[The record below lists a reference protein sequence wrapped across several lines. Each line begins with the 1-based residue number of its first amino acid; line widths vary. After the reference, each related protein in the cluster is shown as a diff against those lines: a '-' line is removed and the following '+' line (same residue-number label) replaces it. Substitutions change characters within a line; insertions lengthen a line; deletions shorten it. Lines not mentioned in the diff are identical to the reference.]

1 MKKNIVIEIR
11 KIAKKL
17 PLSYIEGQKYSKKE
31 IIDLRERESKNNM
44 FGQTVEQSISKES
57 EYVIVK
63 GEALFKVNHERR
75 LKRAYEREGVQG
87 IKDYYKWVDSNNKRL
102 NAKYE
107 QKLVMH
113 LVDAKLKASISEI
126 F

>member
-1 MKKNIVIEIR
+1 MKKELVKEIR
-11 KIAKKL
+11 NIAKKL
-17 PLSYIEGQKYSKKE
+17 PISYIEGQKYSKKE
-31 IIDLRERESKNNM
+31 IVDLRERESKNNM

-57 EYVIVK
+57 EFIIVK
-63 GEALFKVNHERR
+63 GETLFPVNHERR

-87 IKDYYKWVDSNNKRL
+87 IKNYYKWVDSNNKRL
-102 NAKYE
+102 NAKYD
-107 QKLVMH
+107 QQIIMH

>member
-1 MKKNIVIEIR
+1 MKKELVKEIR
-11 KIAKKL
+11 NIAKKL
-17 PLSYIEGQKYSKKE
+17 PLSYVEGQKYSKKE
-31 IIDLRERESKNNM
+31 IIDLRERESKNSM
-44 FGQTVEQSISKES
+44 FGQSVEQSISKES
-57 EYVIVK
+57 EYIIVK
-63 GEALFKVNHERR
+63 GETLFPINHERR

-87 IKDYYKWVDSNNKRL
+87 IKNYYKWVDSNNKRL

-107 QKLVMH
+107 QKIVMH

>member
-1 MKKNIVIEIR
+1 MKKELVKEIR
-11 KIAKKL
+11 NIAKKL

-31 IIDLRERESKNNM
+31 IVDLRERESKNNM

-87 IKDYYKWVDSNNKRL
+87 IKNYYKWVDSNNKRL

-107 QKLVMH
+107 QKIVMH

>member
-1 MKKNIVIEIR
+1 MKKELVKEIR
-11 KIAKKL
+11 NIAKKL
-17 PLSYIEGQKYSKKE
+17 PISYIEGQKYSKKE
-31 IIDLRERESKNNM
+31 IVDLRERESKNNM

-57 EYVIVK
+57 EFIIVK
-63 GEALFKVNHERR
+63 GDTLFPVNHERR

-87 IKDYYKWVDSNNKRL
+87 IKNYYKWVDSNNKRL
-102 NAKYE
+102 NAKYD
-107 QKLVMH
+107 QQIIMH

>member
-1 MKKNIVIEIR
+1 MKKELVKEIR
-11 KIAKKL
+11 NIAKKL

-31 IIDLRERESKNNM
+31 IIDLRERESKNSM
-44 FGQTVEQSISKES
+44 FGQSVEQSISKES

-75 LKRAYEREGVQG
+75 LKRAYERDGVQG
-87 IKDYYKWVDSNNKRL
+87 IKNYYKWVDSNNKRL

-107 QKLVMH
+107 QKIVMH

>member
-1 MKKNIVIEIR
+1 MKKNIVKEIR

-75 LKRAYEREGVQG
+75 LKRAYERNGTQG

-102 NAKYE
+102 NAKYK
-107 QKLVMH
+107 QKIVMH

>member
-1 MKKNIVIEIR
+1 
-11 KIAKKL
+11 
-17 PLSYIEGQKYSKKE
+17 
-31 IIDLRERESKNNM
+31 M
-44 FGQTVEQSISKES
+44 FGQSVEQSISKES

-75 LKRAYEREGVQG
+75 LKRAYERDGVQG
-87 IKDYYKWVDSNNKRL
+87 IKNYYKWVDSNNKRL

-107 QKLVMH
+107 QKIVMH

>member
-1 MKKNIVIEIR
+1 MKKNLVIEIR

-44 FGQTVEQSISKES
+44 FGQSIEQSISKES
-57 EYVIVK
+57 EFIIVK
-63 GEALFKVNHERR
+63 GETLFPVNHERR

-87 IKDYYKWVDSNNKRL
+87 IKDYYKLVDSNNKRL

-107 QKLVMH
+107 QKIVMH

>member
-1 MKKNIVIEIR
+1 MKKDLVKEIR
-11 KIAKKL
+11 NIAKKL

-31 IIDLRERESKNNM
+31 IIDLRERESKNSM
-44 FGQTVEQSISKES
+44 FGQSVEQSISKES
-57 EYVIVK
+57 EYIIVK
-63 GEALFKVNHERR
+63 GETLFPVNHERR
-75 LKRAYEREGVQG
+75 LKRAYEREGLQG
-87 IKDYYKWVDSNNKRL
+87 IKNYYKWVDSNNKRL

-107 QKLVMH
+107 QKIVMH

>member
-1 MKKNIVIEIR
+1 MKKNIVKEIR

-57 EYVIVK
+57 EFIIVK
-63 GEALFKVNHERR
+63 GERLFPVNHERR

-107 QKLVMH
+107 QKIVMH

>member
-1 MKKNIVIEIR
+1 MKKELVKEIR
-11 KIAKKL
+11 NIAKKL
-17 PLSYIEGQKYSKKE
+17 PLSYVEGQKYSKKE
-31 IIDLRERESKNNM
+31 IIDLRERESKNSM
-44 FGQTVEQSISKES
+44 FGQSVEQSISKES
-57 EYVIVK
+57 EYIIVK
-63 GEALFKVNHERR
+63 GETLFPVNHERR

-87 IKDYYKWVDSNNKRL
+87 IKNYYKWVDINNKRL

-107 QKLVMH
+107 QKIVMH

>member
-1 MKKNIVIEIR
+1 MKKELVKEIR
-11 KIAKKL
+11 NIAKKL
-17 PLSYIEGQKYSKKE
+17 PLSYVEGQKYSKKE
-31 IIDLRERESKNNM
+31 IIDLRERESKNSM
-44 FGQTVEQSISKES
+44 FGQSVEQSISKES

-75 LKRAYEREGVQG
+75 LKRAYERDGVQG
-87 IKDYYKWVDSNNKRL
+87 IKNYYKWVDSNNKRL

-107 QKLVMH
+107 QKIVMH

>member
-1 MKKNIVIEIR
+1 MKKNIVKEIR

-31 IIDLRERESKNNM
+31 IIDLRERESKNSM
-44 FGQTVEQSISKES
+44 FGQTIEQSISKES

-63 GEALFKVNHERR
+63 GETLFKVNHERR

-107 QKLVMH
+107 QKIVMH

>member
-1 MKKNIVIEIR
+1 MKKELLKEIR
-11 KIAKKL
+11 NIAKKL

-31 IIDLRERESKNNM
+31 IIDLRERESKNSM
-44 FGQTVEQSISKES
+44 FGQSVEQSISKES
-57 EYVIVK
+57 EYIIVK
-63 GEALFKVNHERR
+63 GETLFPVNHERR
-75 LKRAYEREGVQG
+75 LNRAYEREGVQG
-87 IKDYYKWVDSNNKRL
+87 IKNYYKWVDSNNKRL

-107 QKLVMH
+107 QKIVMH

>member
-1 MKKNIVIEIR
+1 MKKNLVIEIR

-44 FGQTVEQSISKES
+44 FGQSVEQSISKES
-57 EYVIVK
+57 EFIIVK
-63 GEALFKVNHERR
+63 GETLFPVNHERR

-107 QKLVMH
+107 QKIVMH

>member
-1 MKKNIVIEIR
+1 MKKELVKEIR
-11 KIAKKL
+11 NIAKKL
-17 PLSYIEGQKYSKKE
+17 PISYIEGQKYSKKE
-31 IIDLRERESKNNM
+31 IVDLRESKNNM

-57 EYVIVK
+57 EFIIVK
-63 GEALFKVNHERR
+63 GETLFPVNHERR

-87 IKDYYKWVDSNNKRL
+87 IKNYYKWVDSNNKRL
-102 NAKYE
+102 NAKYD
-107 QKLVMH
+107 QQIIMH

>member
-1 MKKNIVIEIR
+1 MKKELVKEIR
-11 KIAKKL
+11 NIAKKL
-17 PLSYIEGQKYSKKE
+17 PLSYVEGQKYSKKE
-31 IIDLRERESKNNM
+31 IIDLRERESKNSM
-44 FGQTVEQSISKES
+44 FGQSVEQSISKES
-57 EYVIVK
+57 EYIMVK

-75 LKRAYEREGVQG
+75 LKRAYERNGTQG

-107 QKLVMH
+107 QKIVMH

>member
-1 MKKNIVIEIR
+1 MKKELVKEIR
-11 KIAKKL
+11 NIAKKL

-44 FGQTVEQSISKES
+44 FGQSVEQSISKES
-57 EYVIVK
+57 EYIIVK
-63 GEALFKVNHERR
+63 GETLFPVNHERR

-87 IKDYYKWVDSNNKRL
+87 IKNYYKWVDSNNKRL

-107 QKLVMH
+107 QKIVMH

>member
-1 MKKNIVIEIR
+1 MKKELVKEIR
-11 KIAKKL
+11 NIAKKL
-17 PLSYIEGQKYSKKE
+17 PLSYIEVQKYSKKE
-31 IIDLRERESKNNM
+31 IIDLRERESKNSM
-44 FGQTVEQSISKES
+44 FGQSVEQSISKES
-57 EYVIVK
+57 EYIIVK
-63 GEALFKVNHERR
+63 GEALFPVNHERR

-87 IKDYYKWVDSNNKRL
+87 IKNYYKWVDSNNKRL

-107 QKLVMH
+107 QKIVMH

>member
-1 MKKNIVIEIR
+1 MKKDLVKEIR
-11 KIAKKL
+11 NIAKKL

-44 FGQTVEQSISKES
+44 FGQSVEQSISKES
-57 EYVIVK
+57 EYIIVK

-87 IKDYYKWVDSNNKRL
+87 IKNYYKWVDNNNKRL

-107 QKLVMH
+107 QKIVMH